1 MQASWTL
8 PDFDI
13 CILTVRSGSHT
24 LRIAAQDAASARG
37 MVQAECDAGD
47 HHCPPEWCTDD
58 IESTVLRVRE
68 VVLDDVTIIV
78 TDGVRHGTLYADD
91 SLGAKVGR
99 TL

>member
-1 MQASWTL
+1 L

-24 LRIAAQDAASARG
+24 VRVAAQDAASARSL
-37 MVQAECDAGD
+37 VEAECDAGE

-58 IESTVLRVRE
+58 IESTVMHVRG
-68 VVLDDVTIIV
+68 VVLDDVTIIA

-91 SLGAKVGR
+91 SLRAKVDR
-99 TL
+99 KL